1 MSKQKDIIKK
11 SKMREKIRV
20 MESWLSFKIK
30 LPLTTNVVMKGLM
43 TIIMIEKIEICYY
56 YYYFKRATNIVVKEL
71 KTVVLIW

>member
-1 MSKQKDIIKK
+1 
-11 SKMREKIRV
+11 MREKIRV

-43 TIIMIEKIEICYY
+43 TIIMIKKIEICYYY